1 MMQLLLRCF
10 SLERTKDPAELLLLS
25 GVGASAAA
33 MLGSERMG
41 GTI

>member
-1 MMQLLLRCF
+1 M
-10 SLERTKDPAELLLLS
+10 KGPAELSLLLS
-25 GVGASAAA
+25 GVGAVAAA

>member
-1 MMQLLLRCF
+1 MTQLLFGCCRPRRV
-10 SLERTKDPAELLLLS
+10 EDPAELSLLS